1 MGLEVIIDI
10 TKIYN
15 QMMKKLYAG
24 SVNKLVEEAN
34 RLELTKDNIVS
45 IVSVSNGYV
54 LIYFD

>member
-1 MGLEVIIDI
+1 MELEVIIDI

-15 QMMKKLYAG
+15 RMMKKLYAG

>member
-1 MGLEVIIDI
+1 MELEVIIDI

>member
-1 MGLEVIIDI
+1 
-10 TKIYN
+10 
-15 QMMKKLYAG
+15 MMKKLYAG

-54 LIYFD
+54 LIYFN